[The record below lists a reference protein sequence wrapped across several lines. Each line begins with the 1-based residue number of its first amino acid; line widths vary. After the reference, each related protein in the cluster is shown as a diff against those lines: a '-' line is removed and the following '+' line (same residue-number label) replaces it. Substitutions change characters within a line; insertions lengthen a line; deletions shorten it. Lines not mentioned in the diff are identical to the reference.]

1 MSSKGKPHLNLV
13 IIGHVDH
20 GKSTMT
26 GHLLYVC
33 GSISERDIQK
43 FEKEAELIGRGSF
56 KFAWALDKLK
66 EERERGVT
74 IDLAFYK
81 FQTKKYYFTIIDA
94 PGHRDFVKNM
104 ITGTSQADAAI
115 LVISAGTGE
124 FEAGISATG
133 QTREHALLAKT
144 LGVDQL
150 IVAVNKMDLAKYK
163 KERFDEVKDEMTRNL
178 KLFGFDMK
186 KVIFVPASGMKG
198 DNLNEKPESMPWYT
212 GPTLLD
218 ALDTFEVPPKPVDK
232 PLRLP
237 LQDVYTITGIG
248 TVPVGRVETGV
259 LKPKDDIIFQ
269 PTGKKANVMS
279 IEMHH
284 ETIPEAIPGDN
295 IGFSC
300 KGLEKKDVRRGDV
313 VGHAAKPPTIV
324 KDFTATVQV
333 IRHPSAIA
341 VGYSPVIHCGTAQVA
356 TRFAELKTK
365 VTKGVKTDKPDF
377 LKNGDT
383 AEVVLIPTRDMV
395 AEKYEDFPQLGR
407 FAIRDMGQT
416 VAVGIIKD
424 VTPK

>member
-1 MSSKGKPHLNLV
+1 
-13 IIGHVDH
+13 
-20 GKSTMT
+20 
-26 GHLLYVC
+26 
-33 GSISERDIQK
+33 
-43 FEKEAELIGRGSF
+43 
-56 KFAWALDKLK
+56 
-66 EERERGVT
+66 
-74 IDLAFYK
+74 
-81 FQTKKYYFTIIDA
+81 
-94 PGHRDFVKNM
+94 
-104 ITGTSQADAAI
+104 
-115 LVISAGTGE
+115 
-124 FEAGISATG
+124 
-133 QTREHALLAKT
+133 
-144 LGVDQL
+144 
-150 IVAVNKMDLAKYK
+150 
-163 KERFDEVKDEMTRNL
+163 MTRNL

>member
-1 MSSKGKPHLNLV
+1 MLLKIQRGDKLIVHQINNVSTANQKGVYEMSSKGKPHLNLV

-81 FQTKKYYFTIIDA
+81 FQT
-94 PGHRDFVKNM
+94 N
-104 ITGTSQADAAI
+104 
-115 LVISAGTGE
+115 E
-124 FEAGISATG
+124 FEAGISTTG

-163 KERFDEVKDEMTRNL
+163 KERFDEVKEEMTRNL

-186 KVIFVPASGMKG
+186 KVSFVPTSGMKG

-212 GPTLLD
+212 GPTILD

-259 LKPKDDIIFQ
+259 LKPKDDVIFQ